1 MVGKDVTH
9 KRTHEYGSRIM
20 EAIITDNPISI
31 GGNVLNTHLITNL
44 PSNACVEVPCLVDKN
59 GVQGTFVGDLPE
71 QCAALNRTCINTQLL
86 TLEAAFTGQKDAIYQ
101 AAFLDPHTSSELTI
115 DQMRKLV
122 EEMIKVHGKWLPKF
136 K

>member
-71 QCAALNRTCINTQLL
+71 QCAALNRTCINTQ
-86 TLEAAFTGQKDAIYQ
+86 
-101 AAFLDPHTSSELTI
+101 HSTI
-115 DQMRKLV
+115 NT
-122 EEMIKVHGKWLPKF
+122 
-136 K
+136 